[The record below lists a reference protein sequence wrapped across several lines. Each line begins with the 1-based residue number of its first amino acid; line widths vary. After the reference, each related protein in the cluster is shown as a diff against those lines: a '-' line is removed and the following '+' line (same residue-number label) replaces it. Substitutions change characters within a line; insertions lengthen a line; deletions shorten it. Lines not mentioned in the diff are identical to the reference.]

1 MGYNPTIP
9 PQDPARTLEY
19 IYDELLQI
27 SNILRMVEEGH
38 YMPVL
43 HNAPRRPREGMLAIA
58 DGTDWDP
65 GAGKGLYEYRNGA
78 WAKL

>member
-9 PQDPARTLEY
+9 PQDQSRLGEY

-27 SNILRMVEEGH
+27 SSVIRMIEEGRIL
-38 YMPVL
+38 PVL
-43 HNAPRRPREGMLAIA
+43 HVVPGKAREGMLAVA
-58 DGTDWDP
+58 DGTDWNP
-65 GAGKGLYEYRNGA
+65 GSGKGLYEYRNGA